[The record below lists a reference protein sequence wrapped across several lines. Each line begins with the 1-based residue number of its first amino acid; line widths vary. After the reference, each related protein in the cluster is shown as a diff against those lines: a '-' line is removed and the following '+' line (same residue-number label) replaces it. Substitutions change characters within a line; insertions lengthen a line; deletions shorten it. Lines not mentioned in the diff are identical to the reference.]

1 MITIIVP
8 IYNIERFL
16 PTTVQSLLA
25 QGGNTDYEIILVD
38 DGSTDGSPDLCDKY
52 ASENQNIRVIHKGNG
67 GLSSARNAGLEIA
80 TGDYI
85 LFLDGDDCLAPN
97 TLSSLSKAASE
108 HFECDF
114 IQFRYEE
121 VPAAAPYG
129 HKVNSA
135 LIDYYECDNEQD
147 FFIQL
152 YSLGGVAASVC
163 TKLIKRAVLSDL
175 RFKKGIIHE
184 DEQFTT
190 CLLSRCHKVGYC
202 TNEFYK
208 YVMRGGSI
216 QHSAFSQKRLDAVRV
231 IEDRLAYLK
240 SKDYKQ
246 VYELF
251 RNQLNSNLHIL
262 WNDAYEAKDSESC
275 KWLEEK
281 FIQYSS
287 SQTHFKLALRYNV
300 KSLFKPIVQK
310 LRNARAKWNIKR
322 TTASRRRKLCNTDF
336 TIISN
341 NCWGGLVYQYF
352 GLPYNSPTVGLFI
365 MDDDY
370 IKFLE
375 RFDYYIDQPL
385 RFITFESSRY
395 YDYLS
400 RESTAKMSYPIAMLD
415 DIEIHFLHFHSQVEA
430 DEKWKRRCKRI
441 NRKRLLIKM
450 SQRFIHD
457 IEILNRFDNLPFRN
471 KICFT
476 EVDYPKPGF
485 IKIEELKYLNIQGGD
500 ETPYVIDKVDLTN
513 LINSIL

>member
-1 MITIIVP
+1 
-8 IYNIERFL
+8 
-16 PTTVQSLLA
+16 
-25 QGGNTDYEIILVD
+25 
-38 DGSTDGSPDLCDKY
+38 
-52 ASENQNIRVIHKGNG
+52 
-67 GLSSARNAGLEIA
+67 
-80 TGDYI
+80 
-85 LFLDGDDCLAPN
+85 
-97 TLSSLSKAASE
+97 
-108 HFECDF
+108 
-114 IQFRYEE
+114 
-121 VPAAAPYG
+121 
-129 HKVNSA
+129 
-135 LIDYYECDNEQD
+135 
-147 FFIQL
+147 
-152 YSLGGVAASVC
+152 
-163 TKLIKRAVLSDL
+163 
-175 RFKKGIIHE
+175 
-184 DEQFTT
+184 
-190 CLLSRCHKVGYC
+190 
-202 TNEFYK
+202 
-208 YVMRGGSI
+208 
-216 QHSAFSQKRLDAVRV
+216 
-231 IEDRLAYLK
+231 LAYLK

-450 SQRFIHD
+450 SQRFIRD